1 MPYLCLLQD
10 GNESLPRLMEKAQ
23 QNGYAVV
30 AAPINATE
38 IPLEFQEPP
47 MCDRQTEFTYSDLIF
62 PSDQWNGKV
71 ISMLSDT
78 IDCEAED
85 PVMRRNAEEV
95 LKRDI
100 SWAEHLQYG
109 GYTMLQL
116 KSERNLNMA
125 RIASSTVKGLLL
137 VQVPLYNSKVAQST
151 WRRDIDEEQLERIE
165 QQDTWHWWNSF
176 RWAADFNPKIKLAL
190 ELSESDRPSL
200 EVVRRWIGEPVEA
213 IIIPSTMF
221 ICNRQ
226 NYPVLPKTWQE
237 ILSYFTRA
245 RVNIIISSDVNDVS
259 LKLYAEY
266 MLRFMET
273 HGDFHE
279 LQAFEDVLEEPL
291 QPLYDNLDC
300 YTYEVFEKDPAKYK
314 LYQEAIEQAL
324 LDRVPEK
331 ENKNTLT
338 VIMVLGAGR
347 GPLVRSALNAGE
359 NTGRKV
365 RVYIIEKNPNAIRT
379 LNAIA
384 KKLWNN
390 KDVHI
395 FSKDMREFSPPEPA
409 DILVSELLGS
419 FGDNELS
426 PECLDCAQKLLK
438 PDGISIPCKSTSY
451 INPIMSSK
459 LLNGVRQVIRHE
471 TFGRQKQATYHTH
484 AESGF
489 VVLLKNIYN
498 IGLPQPL
505 FEFIHPNP
513 QQPIDNSRYKAL
525 RFDVEMDCVLTGIA
539 GYFDTVL
546 YKDIKL
552 SINPQTHTP
561 GMFSW
566 FPMYFPFADP
576 MDVKRGQTIEIHF
589 WRCVTKQ
596 KIWYEWCLASPFRTH
611 IHNHGGRSCPIYCT

>member
-23 QNGYAVV
+23 QSGYAVV

-85 PVMRRNAEEV
+85 PVVRRNAEEV

-125 RIASSTVKGLLL
+125 RIASCTVKGLLL

-151 WRRDIDEEQLERIE
+151 WRRDIDEEQLEHIE

-459 LLNGVRQVIRHE
+459 LLNGVRQVMRHE

-505 FEFIHPNP
+505 FEFVHPNP

-525 RFDVEMDCVLTGIA
+525 SFDVEMDCVLTGIA

-576 MDVKRGQTIEIHF
+576 MDVKKGQTIEIHF

>member
-1 MPYLCLLQD
+1 MPYICLLQE
-10 GNESLPRLMEKAQ
+10 GNESLSRLMNSAQ
-23 QNGYAVV
+23 QNGYAVI

-38 IPLEFQEPP
+38 IPLEYQEPP
-47 MCDRQTEFTYSDLIF
+47 MCDRQRDFTYSDLIF

-71 ISMLSDT
+71 ISILSDT
-78 IDCEAED
+78 IDCDAED
-85 PVMRRNAEEV
+85 PVVRRNAEET

-109 GYTMLQL
+109 GYTMIQL
-116 KSERNLNMA
+116 KSDRNLNMA
-125 RIASSTVKGLLL
+125 RIASSNVKGLLL
-137 VQVPLYNSKVAQST
+137 VQVPLYNSKIAQST
-151 WRRDIDEEQLERIE
+151 WRRDIDNGQLERLE

-176 RWAADFNPKIKLAL
+176 RWAADFNSKIKVVL
-190 ELSESDRPSL
+190 ELNESDRPSL
-200 EVVRRWIGEPVEA
+200 EVVRRWMGEPVEA
-213 IIIPSTMF
+213 IIVPSTMF

-226 NYPVLPKTWQE
+226 DYPVLPKAWQE
-237 ILSYFTRA
+237 ILSYFMRA
-245 RVNIIISSDVNDVS
+245 RINIIISSDVHDGS

-266 MLRFMET
+266 MMRFQDINSDM
-273 HGDFHE
+273 HE
-279 LQAFEDVLEEPL
+279 LLAFEDVLEEPL

-324 LDRVPEK
+324 LDRVAEK
-331 ENKNTLT
+331 DKEKKLT

-347 GPLVRSALNAGE
+347 GPLVRSALNAAE

-384 KKLWNN
+384 KKLWYK

-438 PDGISIPCKSTSY
+438 SDGISIPCKSTSY

-459 LLNGVRQVIRHE
+459 LLNGVRQVLRHE

-498 IGLPQPL
+498 IGLPQSL
-505 FEFIHPNP
+505 FEFVHPNP
-513 QQPIDNSRYKAL
+513 QSPIDNSRYKTL
-525 RFDVEMDCVLTGIA
+525 RFEVELDCVLTGIA

-566 FPMYFPFADP
+566 FPMYFPFTEP
-576 MDVKRGQTIEIHF
+576 MDVKKGQTIEIHF

-596 KIWYEWCLASPFRTH
+596 KIWYEWCLAAPLRTH